1 MSPRIVVVD
10 YGAGNLASVVR
21 GLELAGAV
29 VSIETCPHGLQNA
42 DGIVVPGVGHFAA
55 TAALDA
61 PWRRAILAAIER
73 GRPLLGICLGMQWLF
88 DGSDESPDLPGLALI
103 RGRCVS
109 LSATGLKV
117 PHVGWNTVERA
128 SASHILGTEAETWA
142 YFTHSYAVESADRSV
157 VVGETRYGRRFVSA
171 IERGDVFGVQYHVEK
186 SGDSGKR
193 QLERFVDRAR
203 LRAASPLA
211 MRLIA
216 CLDVR
221 DGKVV
226 KGVQFTELRDAGDP
240 AELARRYDAAGI
252 DELVLLDVTA
262 TVNGRRALLS
272 AIESVANEVSVPFAV
287 GGGLRSLD
295 DVRAVVNA
303 GADKVSI
310 NSAALRDPSL
320 ITAIADLYGSQAVVV
335 AIDAKRDGDRYRVYG
350 RSGTTTDGRD
360 AVAWAREAASRGA
373 GEILLTSIDR
383 DGTRSGFDCELTA
396 SVSDA
401 VPIPVIASGGAGSPR
416 DFIDVFTIGKADAA
430 LAASVFHFA
439 EHAIADLKRTLA
451 ANGITVREIP
461 ARC

>member
-1 MSPRIVVVD
+1 
-10 YGAGNLASVVR
+10 
-21 GLELAGAV
+21 
-29 VSIETCPHGLQNA
+29 
-42 DGIVVPGVGHFAA
+42 
-55 TAALDA
+55 
-61 PWRRAILAAIER
+61 
-73 GRPLLGICLGMQWLF
+73 MQWLF
-88 DGSDESPDLPGLALI
+88 DGSDESPDLPGLGLI
-103 RGRCVS
+103 RGRAVS
-109 LSATGLKV
+109 LPASGLKV
-117 PHVGWNTVERA
+117 PHVGWNTVQRVA
-128 SASHILGTEAETWA
+128 ASHLLGTENETWA
-142 YFTHSYAVESADRSV
+142 YFTHSYAVESPDRSV
-157 VVGETRYGRRFVSA
+157 VAGETRYGRRFVSA

-186 SGDSGKR
+186 SGDAGKR
-193 QLERFVDRAR
+193 QLERFVERVRAR
-203 LRAASPLA
+203 SASPLA

-226 KGVQFTELRDAGDP
+226 KGVRFLELRDAGDP

-272 AIESVANEVSVPFAV
+272 AVEAVANEVSVPFAV
-287 GGGLRSLD
+287 GGGVRSLD
-295 DVRAVVNA
+295 DARAVMSA
-303 GADKVSI
+303 GADKVAI

-320 ITAIADLYGSQAVVV
+320 ITTIAGLYGSQAVVV
-335 AIDAKRDGDRYRVYG
+335 AIDAKRDGNDYRVYG

-416 DFIDVFTIGKADAA
+416 DFIDVFTTGRADAA
-430 LAASVFHFA
+430 LAASVFHFG
-439 EHAIADLKRTLA
+439 EHAIADLKRMLA
-451 ANGITVREIP
+451 ANGITVREMSS
-461 ARC
+461 RC